1 MRRSMNFIAGAF
13 IGALVGSVAALL
25 LAPASGQ
32 ELKNRAREKIAGVRG
47 EIEQAYVDRRHELE
61 AQLAAMRAGA
71 AD

>member
-1 MRRSMNFIAGAF
+1 MNFIAGAF

-47 EIEQAYVDRRHELE
+47 EIEQAYVDRRQELE

>member
-1 MRRSMNFIAGAF
+1 MNFIAGAF

-32 ELKNRAREKIAGVRG
+32 ELKNRARD
-47 EIEQAYVDRRHELE
+47 EIERAYDDRRQQLE
-61 AQLAAMRAGA
+61 AELASMRAGA

>member
-47 EIEQAYVDRRHELE
+47 EIEQAYVDRRQELE